1 VKRKWLAPLVGL
13 AGLALCA
20 VGGVAILLRPAA
32 TVNAV
37 GDLEAPIAVIPP
49 EVVAFDGLLSISV
62 TAPGAFDV
70 RTARPV
76 DVFAWA
82 EDDHTSVVRGLVSWD
97 DVQVDDVNAGG
108 SYVADGDGDLWRDS
122 RHATGETTIDP
133 ADVEPGVVIVLVS
146 ESGSSLGDVTLTL
159 SRDRGNGWAWPVIA
173 GGLSLIVVGLVILAA
188 GLVESQ
194 LPTTRE
200 RERKGHD
207 SVKKTSEAKKA
218 KVDAQPKRK
227 AKKP

>member
-32 TVNAV
+32 TVHAV

-76 DVFAWA
+76 DVYAWA
-82 EDDHTSVVRGLVSWD
+82 KDDHTSVVRGLVSWD
-97 DVQVDDVNAGG
+97 EVQVDDVNAGG
-108 SYVADGDGDLWRDS
+108 SYFADDDGDLWRDS

-146 ESGSSLGDVTLTL
+146 ESGSLGDVTLTL

-173 GGLSLIVVGLVILAA
+173 GGLSLIVAGLVILAA

-194 LPTTRE
+194 PSTTRE
-200 RERKGHD
+200 RKRKGHD
-207 SVKKTSEAKKA
+207 SVKKTSEATKA
-218 KVDAQPKRK
+218 KADARPKRK
-227 AKKP
+227 ATKP